1 MNKSPF
7 DSIMKEYSFL
17 DDYEKD
23 LSQSKTINSHKKE
36 SQVKTDKS
44 MNSESIKKDSILNN
58 YKEEEPEIP
67 LIEQQANQLNDE
79 KEKMNKTRY
88 GAFVN
93 KNLDYDKLDDLDY
106 VYSNLE
112 VDRSKKSQEEII
124 EGQDRNALKD
134 AQESVKK
141 FEYRFYAFLNKE
153 FNILNKK
160 MLKCSIICYQDP
172 NAFTTREAKLCAE
185 ACHKNIQGAAKFV
198 EDLQEKTREKL
209 SQCIE
214 SAKDFTTENSGD
226 EKVVVFF
233 NCYDNLIADFGIME
247 KEIKKEFSYFI

>member
-1 MNKSPF
+1 MNKSSF
-7 DSIMKEYSFL
+7 DSILKEYSFL
-17 DDYEKD
+17 DDYENNLPKPG
-23 LSQSKTINSHKKE
+23 E
-36 SQVKTDKS
+36 SARMPIS
-44 MNSESIKKDSILNN
+44 YSIKSDNKKDNLLNN
-58 YKEEEPEIP
+58 YKEEEPEIS
-67 LIEQQANQLNDE
+67 ITESQANQLNMERE
-79 KEKMNKTRY
+79 KRNKTRY
-88 GAFVN
+88 GAFAN
-93 KNLDYDKLDDLDY
+93 KQLDYDKLDDLDY

-112 VDRSKKSQEEII
+112 VDRTKRSQDELLESH
-124 EGQDRNALKD
+124 DRVALKD
-134 AQESVKK
+134 AQEAVKK

-172 NAFTTREAKLCAE
+172 KTFTTKEAKLCAE

-209 SQCIE
+209 SNCIE
-214 SAKDFTTENSGD
+214 DAKDFKTENSGE

-233 NCYDNLIADFGIME
+233 NCYDNLIKDFESME